1 MRTTMNKDHL
11 AAFADGELSPEEAAR
26 VVMHLADNPQDQ
38 AYVDELYAANEA
50 LVRAFSAPMQE
61 PVPEA
66 IREAIMGKA
75 ATNVLVFGPRPKR
88 TLALTGLGVAATL
101 AIAAVLLTGLSG
113 GPQSTGIALGPLAA
127 VDPVAGVLDTSASG
141 SVVQLPDGRAT
152 MVLAT
157 FGMSDG
163 RYCRE
168 FEVVDNAGG
177 RVDYAVGCRA
187 GDIWTIEATIAEAA
201 ADDVVQGF
209 VTASGDEANILTQFL
224 ERGGAPVLLD
234 AAAEADVIGK
244 GWSDR

>member
-1 MRTTMNKDHL
+1 MDKDHL
-11 AAFADGELSPEEAAR
+11 AAFADGELSPEEAAK

-50 LVRAFSAPMQE
+50 LARAFSAPLQE

-75 ATNVLVFGPRPKR
+75 ATNVVFFRPKPK
-88 TLALTGLGVAATL
+88 LALALGGLAASVAV
-101 AIAAVLLTGLSG
+101 AAVLLTGLSG

-127 VDPVAGVLDTSASG
+127 IDPVAGVLNTGVSG
-141 SVVQLPDGRAT
+141 ALVQLPDGRT
-152 MVLAT
+152 SMVLAT
-157 FGMSDG
+157 FGMPDG

-168 FEVVDNAGG
+168 FEVVDIAGG

-187 GDIWTIEATIAEAA
+187 GETWTIEATIAEAA
-201 ADDVVQGF
+201 VEDLGQGF
-209 VTASGDEANILTQFL
+209 VTASGDEANLLTQFL
-224 ERGGAPVLLD
+224 ERGGAPVMLD
-234 AAAEADVIGK
+234 AAAEADVISK